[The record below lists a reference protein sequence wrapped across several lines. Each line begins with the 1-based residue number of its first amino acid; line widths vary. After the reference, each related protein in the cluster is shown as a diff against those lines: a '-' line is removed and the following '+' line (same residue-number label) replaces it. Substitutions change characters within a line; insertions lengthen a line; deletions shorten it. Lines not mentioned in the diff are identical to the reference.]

1 MEHALPS
8 PVLIITLKILTV
20 IIASLL
26 TNTALRA
33 AIRVPK
39 KLETRRGI
47 TYLSVVRSS
56 VSIVI
61 FSIGLYIIFVILNID
76 ITPLLASAG
85 IVGIAI
91 GIGARSLIE
100 DIIAGLFLIT
110 QTTTAIGDYV
120 IVGGNEGV
128 IEHIGFRNITIR
140 SINGAFIT
148 IPNGQVKQVV
158 NYSWGNAV
166 LFIDIPVKAG
176 QDIDAIIDLLTVII
190 TKMQKDEI
198 AEFPIKD
205 GSKVLGIEN
214 FQPGSCV
221 LIRVML
227 ITIASGRNFVERDY
241 RYKVVKSFGKNK
253 IIFA

>member
-1 MEHALPS
+1 MNHLLHS
-8 PVLIITLKILTV
+8 LILITTLKILVV

-61 FSIGLYIIFVILNID
+61 FSIGLYVIFIILNID

-100 DIIAGLFLIT
+100 DIIAGIFLIT

-120 IVGGNEGV
+120 VVGGNEGI

-158 NYSWGNAV
+158 NYSWGNAI
-166 LFIDIPVKAG
+166 LFIDLPLKAG
-176 QDIDAIIDLLTVII
+176 QDIDTILTLLSTIIK
-190 TKMQKDEI
+190 KMQNDEK

-214 FQPGSCV
+214 FQPGNCM

-227 ITIASGRNFVERDY
+227 ITVASGRNIVERDY
-241 RYKVVKSFGKNK
+241 RYKVLKSFTKNN
-253 IIFA
+253 ILFA

>member
-1 MEHALPS
+1 MEITTHS
-8 PVLIITLKILTV
+8 PTIIAILKILLV

-26 TNTALRA
+26 INTALRA

-39 KLETRRGI
+39 KLETRRGR
-47 TYLSVVRSS
+47 TYLSVVRSLVS
-56 VSIVI
+56 VVI
-61 FSIGLYIIFVILNID
+61 FSIGLYIIFVILEID

-120 IVGGNEGV
+120 IVGGNEGI

-140 SINGAFIT
+140 SINGAFVT

-176 QDIDAIIDLLTVII
+176 QDIDVIIDLLTVII
-190 TKMQKDEI
+190 VKMQKDEK

-205 GSKVLGIEN
+205 GSEVLGIEN
-214 FQPGSCV
+214 FQTGSCILV
-221 LIRVML
+221 RVML
-227 ITIASGRNFVERDY
+227 ITVAAGRNVVERNY
-241 RYKVVKSFGKNK
+241 RYKVVKSFEKNK